1 MDEEG
6 LFYSGCIF
14 PMEKRLLRGN
24 RIHVLVGLDTEEQ
37 KHTHRGK
44 QKIVHFVRISSLH
57 L

>member
-44 QKIVHFVRISSLH
+44 QKIVHFVRISNLH